1 MAKIDNAFTKAGTLS
16 GLAEGVAEQILDS
29 AVGGLS
35 PLNNFGR
42 YMNGARAI
50 IKVNDKL
57 FGFAFGVNFS
67 ITTDATEVWTID
79 DWTPYELA
87 PNRITV
93 NGTMGLFHI
102 PGKGPSK
109 ELVQANVLSFLFHK
123 YITIEITDQMTGQT
137 IFKTNRAVVTNR
149 SQTLQAGELSTIQLT
164 WKAIGWADEIN
175 PQYPQGSG
183 SDSAPP
189 ESPISSAMGSASK
202 LFG

>member
-16 GLAEGVAEQILDS
+16 GMVEGMAEQLLDS

-42 YMNGARAI
+42 YMDGARAI

-57 FGFAFGVNFS
+57 FGFAFGVNFN
-67 ITTDATEVWTID
+67 IATDASEVWTID
-79 DWTPYELA
+79 DWTAYELA

-93 NGTMGLFHI
+93 SGTLAMFHI
-102 PGKGPSK
+102 PGKGPTR

-137 IFKTNRAVVTNR
+137 IFKTNRAVITNR
-149 SQTLQAGELSTIQLT
+149 SQSLQAGEISTMTLT
-164 WKAIGWADEIN
+164 WKAIGWADELN
-175 PQYPQGSG
+175 PQYPQDSG
-183 SDSAPP
+183 ADGASP
-189 ESPISSAMGSASK
+189 ESPISSALGSVGK